1 MVTNS
6 SEASLNITNLEHRRS
21 LPPSSCIPWLVVFT
35 IECLAIVVLN
45 IMAIIVFVKQRQL
58 QRRSTYLIIHLAIV
72 DLLVGAVSGPMQ
84 IRTRMVWCTGGSQD
98 ITYFTISL
106 AIRPFFFF
114 ASLVNLTFISLEHAH
129 ATYRPFKHRLIKKW
143 VYGIVI
149 AFIYILTIC
158 KGTIES
164 VGIWRF
170 NNSWVQFS
178 YLFLLF
184 VICLCYIA
192 IYIKVHFSRR
202 PQHNGAASLR
212 ERKITST
219 LFLVTCA
226 SLLTFLPILVYEGML
241 SLRIIAIPKN
251 SSNFH
256 ITGTILTLFLANS
269 LINPILY
276 AVRMPEFRAG
286 ISIMVLCRPP
296 QNRLNPVEYP
306 LRNL

>member
-1 MVTNS
+1 MATNS
-6 SEASLNITNLEHRRS
+6 SKASHNITNLEHRRS
-21 LPPSSCIPWLVVFT
+21 LQPSSCIPWLVVFT

-84 IRTRMVWCTGGSQD
+84 IHTRMVCCFRKSWD
-98 ITYFTISL
+98 MTYFTISL
-106 AIRPFFFF
+106 AIRPFFLF
-114 ASLVNLTFISLEHAH
+114 ASLVNLTFISLERAH

-143 VYGIVI
+143 VYGLVI
-149 AFIYILTIC
+149 AFIYLLTIC
-158 KGTIES
+158 KGTIEG
-164 VGIWRF
+164 VGVWRF
-170 NNSWVQFS
+170 NNSWVVFS
-178 YLFLLF
+178 YLSLLV
-184 VICLCYIA
+184 VICLCYIS
-192 IYIKVHFSRR
+192 ISIKVHFSRQ
-202 PQHNGAASLR
+202 PQHNGAAGLR

-226 SLLTFLPILVYEGML
+226 SLLTFLPVLVYQGML
-241 SLRIIAIPKN
+241 SLRIVSIPKN
-251 SSNFH
+251 SSHFR
-256 ITGTILTLFLANS
+256 ISGTILTSFLANS

-286 ISIMVLCRPP
+286 ISNMVFCRPP

>member
-6 SEASLNITNLEHRRS
+6 SKASLNITNLEHRRS

-84 IRTRMVWCTGGSQD
+84 IHTRMVCCFGKSWD
-98 ITYFTISL
+98 MTYFTISL
-106 AIRPFFFF
+106 AIRPFFLF
-114 ASLVNLTFISLEHAH
+114 ASLVNLTFISLERAH

-184 VICLCYIA
+184 VICLCYIS

-251 SSNFH
+251 SSDFH

-286 ISIMVLCRPP
+286 ISNMVLCMPP